1 VKKTVGNRIRKIRL
15 SQSFTQENVAAELG
29 IEPGTYA
36 KIERGETDVQVTRL
50 YEIAK
55 ILKVNVMEFLQDR
68 KEPSFEDPL
77 KHYGFATKHDI
88 DQLTHVIQKLSVEV
102 EKLKN
107 KMEGQKKQPLKKK
120 K

>member
-1 VKKTVGNRIRKIRL
+1 M
-15 SQSFTQENVAAELG
+15 ADELG

-50 YEIAK
+50 FAIAK
-55 ILKVNVMEFLQDR
+55 ILKVNITEFFQDKR
-68 KEPSFEDPL
+68 ELSFFEDTF
-77 KHYGFATKHDI
+77 KDYGFATKHDVE
-88 DQLTHVIQKLSVEV
+88 QLAHSIQKLFLEF

-107 KMEGQKKQPLKKK
+107 KMEGVKKPPTKKK

>member
-1 VKKTVGNRIRKIRL
+1 MKKTVGNRIRKIRL

-50 YEIAK
+50 FEIAK

-68 KEPSFEDPL
+68 KEPAFEDPL
-77 KHYGFATKHDI
+77 KHYGFATKQDV
-88 DQLTHVIQKLSVEV
+88 DQLSHLIQKLSLEV

-107 KMEGQKKQPLKKK
+107 KLDASAKSSRKKK
-120 K
+120 